1 MKQQFDTLNTWYS
14 SLPGR
19 DKNLL
24 LITIAL
30 LVSTLFYLVVW
41 EPLHQGR
48 EQAQLKL
55 KSQQE
60 IYAWMQN
67 ASVEVRS
74 LKGAGTRTA
83 SSNQPI
89 ALILENSAKISGL
102 KQHINKIES
111 SGNSGANAQIDSA
124 SFDQMLVWLNTL
136 EQQHGVTVTTAT
148 IERNDQPGTISARLS
163 FEKLQ

>member
-1 MKQQFDTLNTWYS
+1 MKQQLAALNTWYS

-24 LITIAL
+24 GITIAL
-30 LVSTLFYLVVW
+30 LGVTLFYLMVW

-48 EQAQLKL
+48 DQAQQKL

-60 IYAWMQN
+60 TYAWMQS
-67 ASVEVRS
+67 ASGEVRS
-74 LKGAGTRTA
+74 LQNAGTRPA
-83 SSNQPI
+83 SSTQPI
-89 ALILENSAKISGL
+89 ALILENSARISGL

-111 SGNSGANAQIDSA
+111 SGRNGANAQIDSA

-148 IERNDQPGTISARLS
+148 IERNEQPGTISARLS
-163 FEKLQ
+163 FEKLP

>member
-1 MKQQFDTLNTWYS
+1 MKQQFDALNTWFS
-14 SLPGR
+14 SLQGR

-24 LITIAL
+24 LITIVL
-30 LVSTLFYLVVW
+30 LVSTLFYLMVW

-48 EQAQLKL
+48 EQAQQKL

-60 IYAWMQN
+60 IYAWMKT
-67 ASVEVRS
+67 ASMEVSS
-74 LKGAGTRTA
+74 LKGAGTRST
-83 SSNQPI
+83 SSTQPI

-111 SGNSGANAQIDSA
+111 SGRSGANAQIDSA

-148 IERNDQPGTISARLS
+148 IERNQQAGTISARLS
-163 FEKLQ
+163 FEKLP

>member
-1 MKQQFDTLNTWYS
+1 MKQKFDALSIWYG

-24 LITIAL
+24 LVTLTL
-30 LVSTLFYLVVW
+30 LLCTAFYLMVW

-48 EQAQLKL
+48 DQAQQKL

-60 IYAWMQN
+60 SYAWMQS
-67 ASVEVRS
+67 ASTEVRS
-74 LKGAGTRTA
+74 LKA
-83 SSNQPI
+83 SGSRPTSSTQPI
-89 ALILENSAKISGL
+89 ALILENSANISGL

-111 SGNSGANAQIDSA
+111 SGRNGANAQIDSA

-148 IERNDQPGTISARLS
+148 IERNEQPGTISARLS